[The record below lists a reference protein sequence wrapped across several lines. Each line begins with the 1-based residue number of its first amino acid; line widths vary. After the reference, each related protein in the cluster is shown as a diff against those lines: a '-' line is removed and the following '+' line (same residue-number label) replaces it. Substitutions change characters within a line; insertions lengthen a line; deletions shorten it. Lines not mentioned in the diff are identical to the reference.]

1 MQTVLIS
8 GVDGTI
14 VNFEHVTRIYKQG
27 GYIHAELTTGKQ
39 IPLYFNTNYDAVNS
53 YFDSLVDNIL
63 DIRVFRMRTD

>member
-27 GYIHAELTTGKQ
+27 GYIHISTR
-39 IPLYFNTNYDAVNS
+39 IM
-53 YFDSLVDNIL
+53 
-63 DIRVFRMRTD
+63 MR